1 MNAQK
6 CQIFGWYC
14 VITNLVVF
22 WWSIISLLCFAFFVK
37 TSHNS
42 QHCLAHEDILTDA
55 WFSFDT
61 EIVCVLN
68 QNTSWLDRKMCCFK
82 LDVVLCFCCWCAQMM
97 FFICLVLD
105 RCCLMSL
112 VRSISRGYLGNYLNV
127 SSGRGHLVT
136 KTGMC
141 CSHLQRNESD
151 PLIIR
156 VREGTLTLYSSPLK
170 LELFLFFVNFSST
183 YLCLCRFT
191 FYCSLNSVVWMWL
204 LLYRRKKHFLT
215 MFFQTLNLCHKELQS
230 SLSLRFDV
238 QDSRLHQCWRICPL
252 LMKNVLSALPSWT
265 VTDPGSD
272 KHGWILG
279 WGMNEWD
286 DRSCCFFTGF

>member
-1 MNAQK
+1 
-6 CQIFGWYC
+6 
-14 VITNLVVF
+14 
-22 WWSIISLLCFAFFVK
+22 
-37 TSHNS
+37 
-42 QHCLAHEDILTDA
+42 
-55 WFSFDT
+55 
-61 EIVCVLN
+61 
-68 QNTSWLDRKMCCFK
+68 
-82 LDVVLCFCCWCAQMM
+82 MM

-183 YLCLCRFT
+183 YLCLCRQTSFH
-191 FYCSLNSVVWMWL
+191 L
-204 LLYRRKKHFLT
+204 LLFPEFCCVNVTTTVQKKK
-215 MFFQTLNLCHKELQS
+215 TL
-230 SLSLRFDV
+230 FDDV
-238 QDSRLHQCWRICPL
+238 F
-252 LMKNVLSALPSWT
+252 
-265 VTDPGSD
+265 SD
-272 KHGWILG
+272 TKFV
-279 WGMNEWD
+279 
-286 DRSCCFFTGF
+286 S